1 MNLLIDK
8 QKAVAKWKPVLES
21 LGVNDPYKM
30 DWMAEYAEMHS
41 LNENVAYSTLGNL
54 NGMGAVQ
61 AAQPS
66 ASPGLV
72 WGDYGAGTAG
82 GIGSGDIGQN
92 LLPVSMK
99 IAAQTIG
106 LDLVAV
112 KPASS
117 PKVDMLFVDFKY
129 DNLDDSTLKD
139 ERPIM
144 FQMIL
149 FKVVQ
154 VLV

>member
-1 MNLLIDK
+1 M
-8 QKAVAKWKPVLES
+8 KWMS
-21 LGVNDPYKM
+21 
-30 DWMAEYAEMHS
+30 EYAEMHS
-41 LNENVAYSTLGNL
+41 LNENVAYSTLGNI
-54 NGMGAVQ
+54 NGMGAVT

-66 ASPGLV
+66 TTPGLV
-72 WGDYGAGTAG
+72 WGDYGLGTAG

-117 PKVDMLFVDFKY
+117 TK
-129 DNLDDSTLKD
+129 S
-139 ERPIM
+139 
-144 FQMIL
+144 
-149 FKVVQ
+149 
-154 VLV
+154 